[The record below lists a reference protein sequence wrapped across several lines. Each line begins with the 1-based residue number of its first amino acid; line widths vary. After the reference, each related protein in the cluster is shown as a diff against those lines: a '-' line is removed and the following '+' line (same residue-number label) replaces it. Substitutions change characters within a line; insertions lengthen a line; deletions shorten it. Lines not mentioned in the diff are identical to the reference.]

1 MRRPYYGWAV
11 VAASFLGTFVVFGL
25 SYSFGVF
32 LDHVVD
38 SFGRA
43 RGPASLAFGVQ
54 TAAIYAGASVL
65 GVLIDRYGT
74 RRMLLDDRSN
84 LDIEIE

>member
-32 LDHVVD
+32 LERIVD
-38 SFGRA
+38 AFGGA
-43 RGPASLAFGVQ
+43 RGPASLAFAVQ
-54 TAAIYAGASVL
+54 TVAIYL
-65 GVLIDRYGT
+65 
-74 RRMLLDDRSN
+74 
-84 LDIEIE
+84 